1 MLLLVTAINDG
12 IKGHATRVLIADS
25 ELAAH
30 ATLKIYVADV
40 PDEVYINAALTMF
53 PDKAESV
60 PLKFARNA
68 AYLLPLLG
76 RKPHVLVLNHP
87 AGEVSALEIWESS
100 PLVFPCAESSFTTL
114 TFYMTYLHADTW
126 NIYHPGFLD
135 HPSTQLMT
143 LISINAMS
151 RGLNLSNLV
160 GSPQFGFHWHQGS
173 PELQEPFNETKLQHE
188 KMQLLTGTFGLR
200 GNGDTATDPLRPQ
213 RLYLMEQCL
222 AAGPNCSFVEWKYDG
237 DGGDNHQAI
246 NRATRESWCVL
257 QEGVSPK
264 SLSMPSPAARLLLV
278 NIAKAVTPPSCTSFM
293 HLRRYNLQ
301 PTGDFVTRISFFQV
315 TRRER
320 IAAAGL
326 AAVGALHLTL
336 SGPSLAFVGNT
347 PQDLRENTARAT
359 PNIELGKDAAKAV
372 DRNKPALP
380 SPGQVQDK
388 VKDASRKIKNELS
401 AGNLPGPEDV
411 PSKNS
416 LAQARSA
423 KNEKA
428 GGVAGGSFSVTSGT
442 SMLPSSHAHF
452 DLALGELKPLKE
464 SAKKPGLFDIIKQKA
479 LTKESPSVQLNK
491 KGGTPT
497 PAPSS
502 K

>member
-1 MLLLVTAINDG
+1 MQ
-12 IKGHATRVLIADS
+12 
-25 ELAAH
+25 
-30 ATLKIYVADV
+30 
-40 PDEVYINAALTMF
+40 VYINAALTMF

-100 PLVFPCAESSFTTL
+100 PLVFLCAESSFTTL

-237 DGGDNHQAI
+237 NGGDNHQAI

-315 TRRER
+315 SC
-320 IAAAGL
+320 
-326 AAVGALHLTL
+326 L
-336 SGPSLAFVGNT
+336 SCVPRFLLYLPNSLLAFQTVLV
-347 PQDLRENTARAT
+347 DAL
-359 PNIELGKDAAKAV
+359 NIVLEPDYLDHLPFRDHIAYDRMVLYIPGYSGTEQHHYHGTGLLQAV
-372 DRNKPALP
+372 
-380 SPGQVQDK
+380 
-388 VKDASRKIKNELS
+388 
-401 AGNLPGPEDV
+401 
-411 PSKNS
+411 
-416 LAQARSA
+416 LAQASPERALEGLRYSH
-423 KNEKA
+423 
-428 GGVAGGSFSVTSGT
+428 SVR
-442 SMLPSSHAHF
+442 
-452 DLALGELKPLKE
+452 
-464 SAKKPGLFDIIKQKA
+464 
-479 LTKESPSVQLNK
+479 
-491 KGGTPT
+491 
-497 PAPSS
+497 
-502 K
+502 